1 MSLTQNIQLD
11 LNGKWSGQCVTV
23 TQGDNGWLTINA
35 TITNDGAAPDLDGYD
50 CYFVARLPNKATYQ
64 RKKAVYSA
72 ALGTASVSMIENQF
86 AALAGFTDEAAFQF
100 IKGDVIVTTG
110 YFALDIRRDLTSGQ
124 LSERYDSL
132 IDGALSAASKAT
144 SDANA
149 AAGAANTA
157 AGKANAAAD
166 RVDASIN
173 AASDAAVK
181 ANTSAS
187 KADSSASAATKAAS
201 SANNA
206 ASSASYAADNANT
219 AASSADTA
227 ASSADAAAKRAN
239 AAADSLLF
247 EVKPYRDGYALYQ
260 IIG

>member
-64 RKKAVYSA
+64 RKKAVYYA
-72 ALGTASVSMIENQF
+72 GTASVFMIENQF

-173 AASDAAVK
+173 AASDAAEK

-206 ASSASYAADNANT
+206 ASSASYAADNANKS
-219 AASSADTA
+219 ASSADAA